1 MTACLTERQ
10 AVFSAHKDSQY
21 VKRICMRGST
31 QLNWILECKHVSLA
45 TLFVILPQFLL
56 VFLVIGFTSR
66 NKVLEEHAVIYDLD
80 VEDEECTEASDTD
93 AVDVVIAD
101 KLLAVGN
108 LIQACCVLDLKNRAL
123 DGVQCLARQLAD

>member
-1 MTACLTERQ
+1 MQ
-10 AVFSAHKDSQY
+10 AKH
-21 VKRICMRGST
+21 
-31 QLNWILECKHVSLA
+31 ILVLRCKHVSLA

-66 NKVLEEHAVIYDLD
+66 NKVLEEHAIVDDLYM
-80 VEDEECTEASDTD
+80 EDEKCAKASDSD
-93 AVDVVIAD
+93 AVNVVIAD

-108 LIQACCVLDLKNRAL
+108 LIQACCVLDLKNRVL